1 MNAIH
6 RLFSFVLC
14 ATTAMLLLL
23 ANVYAQ
29 SKDTNTCAMLAG
41 SFTPNISMQ
50 IKAADQSHQMI
61 QREIYAACL
70 QTRGKQGAS
79 RTTAPGQAGTNA
91 ANAGD
96 LVTFDPPGS
105 TSTIPTAIN
114 PAGTVTGS
122 FIDAGA
128 LVHSFLR
135 TSGGTI
141 TQFDP
146 PGATCSVSTQT
157 ECSAAV
163 GITPDGTIV
172 GGYAAGLLFRG
183 YLRAPSGAF
192 TLFDPPGS
200 QSTFPSAINPAWT
213 VTGGFADSAGRGHG
227 FLRAPNGT
235 FTTFDPLGSTSTGAT
250 AINPAGTVTGV
261 FIDVRGVFHGFLR
274 TSDGTITAF
283 DASADSQITFANAIN
298 PAGTTVGE
306 FFTTAGFEHGFLR
319 APNGA
324 ITVFDAPGSLFTFPT
339 GINPA
344 GTVTGNF
351 FPPEFF
357 PDHGFVGR
365 PKNMR

>member
-1 MNAIH
+1 MPLLCRSSLPPTSGPMITCGAAHIPSSEGMRGSKMNTIH

-29 SKDTNTCAMLAG
+29 SKDINTCAMLAG
-41 SFTPNISMQ
+41 SSTPNISMQ
-50 IKAADQSHQMI
+50 IKAADQLHQMI
-61 QREIYAACL
+61 QRKIYAACL

-79 RTTAPGQAGTNA
+79 RMTAPGQAGTNA
-91 ANAGD
+91 TNAGA

-163 GITPDGTIV
+163 GITPDGTVV
-172 GGYAAGLLFRG
+172 GDYAAGLLFRG

-192 TLFDPPGS
+192 TVFDPPGS
-200 QSTFPSAINPAWT
+200 QSTFPSAINPAGT
-213 VTGGFADSAGRGHG
+213 VTGGFSGSAGGGH
-227 FLRAPNGT
+227 
-235 FTTFDPLGSTSTGAT
+235 
-250 AINPAGTVTGV
+250 
-261 FIDVRGVFHGFLR
+261 
-274 TSDGTITAF
+274 
-283 DASADSQITFANAIN
+283 
-298 PAGTTVGE
+298 
-306 FFTTAGFEHGFLR
+306 
-319 APNGA
+319 
-324 ITVFDAPGSLFTFPT
+324 
-339 GINPA
+339 
-344 GTVTGNF
+344 
-351 FPPEFF
+351 
-357 PDHGFVGR
+357 
-365 PKNMR
+365 